1 MHELAVTESILRIAV
16 DQATRHGAQRLTA
29 IHLVVG
35 ELTGYVPDSI
45 QFYFDVLSQDTPAA
59 GATLVVRRVPA
70 CVRCAAC
77 QTEFAPEIGLLW
89 LCPACG
95 GLGGEV
101 VSGQELLVESIEVAD
116 SGPSRSGVY
125 A

>member
-1 MHELAVTESILRIAV
+1 MHELAVTESILHIAL
-16 DQATRHGAQRLTA
+16 DEAARHGAQRLTA

-59 GATLVVRRVPA
+59 GAVLAVRRVPA
-70 CVRCAAC
+70 RVRCASC
-77 QTEFAPEIGLLW
+77 QADYAPEAGLLW

-101 VSGQELLVESIEVAD
+101 ISGQELLVESINVDEV
-116 SGPSRSGVY
+116 GQTE
-125 A
+125 

>member
-1 MHELAVTESILRIAV
+1 MHELAVTESILRIAL
-16 DQATRHGAQRLTA
+16 DQASRHGAQRVTA

-45 QFYFDVLSQDTPAA
+45 QFYFDVLSQETPAA
-59 GATLVVRRVPA
+59 GAVLAVQRIPARVG
-70 CVRCAAC
+70 CAAC
-77 QTEFAPEIGLLW
+77 RAEFAPEAGQLW

-101 VSGQELLVESIEVAD
+101 LSGQELLVESIDVDE
-116 SGPSRSGVY
+116 PERRE
-125 A
+125 